1 MTKRSSTQALS
12 GTKSWSDASLAWRFA
27 TAGGLVMVV
36 AAIAVAWWVSGR
48 IQEIVVRNTA
58 NSTALY
64 MESFIAP
71 LMQDLSVSQDLS
83 QQSRLE
89 IDRLIK
95 QTALGER
102 VVSFKLWREGG
113 LLIDASN
120 ADLIGQRFAVT
131 ENLALAWLGDVRADF
146 EDTKDAED
154 VAENAL
160 GVPLL
165 EVYSPIREIATGR
178 VIAVAE
184 FYEVATQLKADL
196 IQARLTTWG
205 AVILVMA
212 CIGGT
217 LFAIVLRGSKTI
229 DRQVAALQEMSAKN
243 LSLRRRVQGAAVRF
257 SAMNDSALQQI
268 GTDLHDGPA
277 QMMGYAALRIDALR
291 SHISSAQGQSELAA
305 VETAIKSAMTEIR
318 NMSRGLSLP
327 DLDRKSVADLLEA
340 LAQSLSERFE
350 ERVEVRVD
358 MDCADLPKVIKLCL
372 YRMAREGLN
381 NGWRHAEGK
390 GLALDLM
397 VHDGQLRFSVLD
409 RGQADVTDIETSEGL
424 GLSGLRDRVESLGG
438 QLTLSRREAGGHELR
453 MTLDI
458 GEVV

>member
-1 MTKRSSTQALS
+1 MHKLS
-12 GTKSWSDASLAWRFA
+12 RRDAWSDASLAWRFA

-36 AAIAVAWWVSGR
+36 AAVIIAGWVSGR

-64 MESFIAP
+64 IESFIAP
-71 LMQDLSVSQDLS
+71 LMQDLTKSHELS
-83 QQSRLE
+83 PQTRLE
-89 IDRLIK
+89 IGRLIK
-95 QTALGER
+95 ETALGER
-102 VVSFKLWREGG
+102 VVSFKLWRKGG

-120 ADLIGQRFAVT
+120 PDLIGQRFEVT

-165 EVYSPIREIATGR
+165 EIYTPIREIATGR
-178 VIAVAE
+178 IIAVAE

-196 IQARLTTWG
+196 IQARLTTWA
-205 AVILVMA
+205 AVLLVMTA
-212 CIGGT
+212 IGGS
-217 LFAIVLRGSKTI
+217 LFAIVLSGSKTI
-229 DRQVAALQEMSAKN
+229 DRQLAALHELSSKN
-243 LSLRRRVQGAAVRF
+243 LQLRRRVQGAAVRF

-268 GTDLHDGPA
+268 GTDLHDGPV

-291 SHISSAQGQSELAA
+291 AHVSTNQGLGELEA

-327 DLDRKSVADLLEA
+327 DIDRKSVTTLLEQ
-340 LAQSLSERFE
+340 LAASLSERFE
-350 ERVEVRVD
+350 EPIEVRVD
-358 MDCADLPKVIKLCL
+358 MDREDLPKVIKLCL

-390 GLALDLM
+390 GLALDLR
-397 VHDGQLRFSVLD
+397 VRDGQLRFSVLD
-409 RGQADVTDIETSEGL
+409 TGPSTSASIENTEGF
-424 GLSGLRDRVESLGG
+424 GLAGLRDRVESLGA
-438 QLTLSRREAGGHELR
+438 QLSLLRRETGGHDLR
-453 MTLDI
+453 MTLDL
-458 GEVV
+458 GEVL